1 MIEIRNGAT
10 APVSHT
16 FFCYK
21 LITFEAVDRKQFKKG
36 LFKHFIVMQITSY
49 KNFQSK
55 ENKHMP
61 VSLEMIRPDLP

>member
-55 ENKHMP
+55 KNKHMP